1 MPEFFGKRLRYMQEV
16 SRDER
21 GFTLIELLVVVIIIG
36 ILAAIA
42 IPVFLSQ
49 RENAQIAECK
59 SDTRNAAAAAT
70 SFAAS
75 TSDGSYTGA
84 TMPLLASGHGF
95 NQSPNTTTTITGTP
109 GDNIVFSSDCAGSTG
124 TVTYDSANG
133 TISGP

>member
-1 MPEFFGKRLRYMQEV
+1 MLNWFAKRLKEIHEK
-16 SRDER
+16 DNEK

-36 ILAAIA
+36 VLAAIA

-49 RENAQIAECK
+49 RERALVAECE
-59 SDTRNAAAAAT
+59 SDTRNAAAAAV

-84 TMPLLASGHGF
+84 TMTELDTNHGF

-109 GDNIVFSSDCAGSTG
+109 GSNIVFSSACGDAAGSTATYDSNTG
-124 TVTYDSANG
+124 TVTVA
-133 TISGP
+133 